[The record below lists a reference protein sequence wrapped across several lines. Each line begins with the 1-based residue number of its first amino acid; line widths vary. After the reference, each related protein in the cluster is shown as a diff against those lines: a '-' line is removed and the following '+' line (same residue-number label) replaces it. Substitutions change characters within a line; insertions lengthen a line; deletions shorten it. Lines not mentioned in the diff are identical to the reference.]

1 MYNALSSGA
10 NVDLT
15 MNAISSLIGER
26 DAMAIRS
33 KSLNYNYLSI
43 TESTASL
50 LKIVMIGI
58 VPLAYLGIGAGIM
71 IKEEDKD
78 NMKRAKRMKILLGIL
93 VVVSVMA
100 FAVLHYQEKQ
110 ENIKNTDETIL
121 QIESDTVSSLSWQY
135 DDTSLSFH
143 KRRFHGLMITMT
155 LFPLMLKKLIAYC
168 RISAIWK
175 QPL

>member
-1 MYNALSSGA
+1 
-10 NVDLT
+10 
-15 MNAISSLIGER
+15 
-26 DAMAIRS
+26 
-33 KSLNYNYLSI
+33 
-43 TESTASL
+43 
-50 LKIVMIGI
+50 
-58 VPLAYLGIGAGIM
+58 
-71 IKEEDKD
+71 
-78 NMKRAKRMKILLGIL
+78 MKRAKRMKILLGIL

-110 ENIKNTDETIL
+110 ENIKNTDEIIL

-135 DDTSLSFH
+135 DDTSLSFI
-143 KRRFHGLMITMT
+143 KTVHGLMITMT